1 MTFTEEEKNAYEIIV
16 RELYGKRIELQPCI
30 ESLEIEL
37 VNADALDLYIPFV
50 FAGTIT
56 IGMKT
61 AGYISDVNLILDG
74 TSTIKMQTLSY
85 EYSSFQIA
93 PIEVTSIF
101 NRITIATIAI
111 TQTVF
116 WGIRGYKGFIR

>member
-1 MTFTEEEKNAYEIIV
+1 MTFTEQEKNAYETVV

-37 VNADALDLYIPFV
+37 INADALDLQIPFI
-50 FAGTIT
+50 FAGTMT

-61 AGYISDVNLILDG
+61 AGAISDITLILEG
-74 TSTIKMQTLSY
+74 TTAIRMQTLSY
-85 EYSSFQIA
+85 EFSSFQIL

-101 NRITIATIAI
+101 NRITIATIAS
-111 TQTVF
+111 TQTVY

>member
-1 MTFTEEEKNAYEIIV
+1 MTFTEEEKNAYEIVV

-61 AGYISDVNLILDG
+61 AGGISDVNLILDG

-93 PIEVTSIF
+93 PVEVTSIF
-101 NRITIATIAI
+101 NRITIATIAS